1 VLTTRKAAERL
12 GVTPRQVR
20 RYVEAGL
27 LEAQPLGDYSTA
39 PLAITEESVE
49 RLAQTRASSPPRLGR
64 RRETDERIR
73 P

>member
-1 VLTTRKAAERL
+1 MLTTRKAAERL

-20 RYVEAGL
+20 RYVAEGL
-27 LEAQPLGDYSTA
+27 LEAQTLGEYSTA

-49 RLAQTRASSPPRLGR
+49 RLAQARTGGSPR
-64 RRETDERIR
+64 RRPRVMAERMS